1 MEKTEVV
8 IVGGGPAGISTAL
21 FLAHAAPELT
31 DRIVVLEKARYP
43 REKPCA
49 GGVGARADKLLS
61 SIGVAVDVP
70 SVWLDGVAFRAM
82 GETLVVREGGIGRVV
97 RRIEF
102 DHELAKIAMGRRI
115 RVLDGAKV
123 GAIRKTA
130 DGYEVESSAGSFSC
144 KVLVGADGVGSV
156 VRKSLGFSATRYH
169 AQALE
174 VDTEHVEG
182 DQPRDVILFD
192 ASNRKLPGYYWDFP
206 TLVGGREM
214 MCRGVYL
221 LKTGKDDAPVEI
233 QDLLAAELAA
243 RGLDLAKCKKKRF
256 AERGFERHA
265 PLSRERLLLIG
276 EAAAPEMIEGIRE
289 IIADQGNLVTSV
301 NELRTLHNGPD
312 DILLAISL
320 DFRDD
325 IHAGQLEEIVYVL
338 ERAIKDR
345 FPAVRRV
352 FIEAQS
358 VYRHAQIIGDEAAA
372 EKASVTPGEQ
382 AH

>member
-130 DGYEVESSAGSFSC
+130 DGYEVESSAGSFSIA
-144 KVLVGADGVGSV
+144 V
-156 VRKSLGFSATRYH
+156 
-169 AQALE
+169 
-174 VDTEHVEG
+174 
-182 DQPRDVILFD
+182 
-192 ASNRKLPGYYWDFP
+192 
-206 TLVGGREM
+206 
-214 MCRGVYL
+214 
-221 LKTGKDDAPVEI
+221 
-233 QDLLAAELAA
+233 LLAEA
-243 RGLDLAKCKKKRF
+243 G
-256 AERGFERHA
+256 A
-265 PLSRERLLLIG
+265 PI
-276 EAAAPEMIEGIRE
+276 
-289 IIADQGNLVTSV
+289 LV
-301 NELRTLHNGPD
+301 
-312 DILLAISL
+312 
-320 DFRDD
+320 
-325 IHAGQLEEIVYVL
+325 
-338 ERAIKDR
+338 
-345 FPAVRRV
+345 
-352 FIEAQS
+352 
-358 VYRHAQIIGDEAAA
+358 
-372 EKASVTPGEQ
+372 
-382 AH
+382 AHST